1 MLNAFKTLQA
11 LSLAVLL
18 TACGFVLKGAGEL
31 PFETLYTNI
40 DENSAFGANLRRALR
55 AASPGLRLVQRREE
69 AHVILTQLGM
79 TESRREIAL
88 SPDGRVEEYELTLV
102 YSFELTTAQG
112 EVLLPA
118 TTLETHREIPYD
130 PDALQAK
137 QGEISNL
144 FVEMRHSLNDRII
157 RRLTAPGVQQRY
169 RQLQL
174 SEHAGSPSRPA
185 APSTP

>member
-1 MLNAFKTLQA
+1 MVNVLKSLLA
-11 LSLAVLL
+11 LSLLALL
-18 TACGFVLKGAGEL
+18 TACGFALKGASEL

-55 AASPGLRLVQRREE
+55 AASPNLRLVERRED
-69 AHVILTQLGM
+69 AQVILTQLGM
-79 TESRREIAL
+79 LESRREIAL

-102 YSFELTTAQG
+102 YSFGLTNNQG
-112 EVLLPA
+112 QILLAP

-137 QGEISNL
+137 QGEISDL

-169 RQLQL
+169 RQLQRDN
-174 SEHAGSPSRPA
+174 PPNPA
-185 APSTP
+185 TSSTP

>member
-1 MLNAFKTLQA
+1 MLNALKTLLT
-11 LSLAVLL
+11 LSLLALL
-18 TACGFVLKGAGEL
+18 SACGFALKGASEL

-40 DENSAFGANLRRALR
+40 DENSAFGANLRRALQ
-55 AASPGLRLVQRREE
+55 AASPNLRLVQRRED
-69 AHVILTQLGM
+69 AQVILTQLEM
-79 TESRREIAL
+79 IESRREIAL
-88 SPDGRVEEYELTLV
+88 SADGRVEEYELTLV
-102 YSFELTTAQG
+102 YRFELTDNQG
-112 EVLLPA
+112 QILLPP

-169 RQLQL
+169 RQLQR
-174 SEHAGSPSRPA
+174 SGQANHPSTPA